1 MLVNMKKKVKKPRP
15 KRTLHLDTRV
25 TQQECNTIR
34 SKAEECGLTAS
45 EYLRKCAL
53 GHSPKYHLTDKE
65 VEAYLSLIKT
75 REHFV
80 NITNVLK
87 GKTEEEKLEICQD
100 PVFMYKWVR
109 ACRNVMVYWDNIIKK
124 MHE

>member
-1 MLVNMKKKVKKPRP
+1 MKRKVTKPKPR
-15 KRTLHLDTRV
+15 RTLHLDTRV
-25 TQQECNTIR
+25 SLEESNRIR
-34 SKAEECGLTAS
+34 GKAEECGLTAS

-87 GKTEEEKLEICQD
+87 GKTEEEKLRIFGNER
-100 PVFMYKWVR
+100 FMYKWVR
-109 ACRNVMVYWDNIIKK
+109 GVRDVLVYWDNKIK
-124 MHE
+124 MMNE